1 MLSLAYYLYF
11 IFFSTSYQLLRHF
24 DLADVRGQVDALSY
38 LEMTDLGIDVNITG
52 RYRIIIPRF
61 IRFISEFLPDSAG
74 GYQSPFQLPYFLFS
88 VLLSSFS
95 ALLMRGLC
103 LSLRLGEPLSFCGG
117 LVFLSGRS
125 VIATC
130 YSKYRCRFLF
140 GFILFF
146 YLIFSARVY
155 FLYTSVVF
163 LPLFKEVLLPLPF
176 LLLAFKEY
184 RSKKYLPFL
193 GCLCRSSFCLGD

>member
-1 MLSLAYYLYF
+1 M
-11 IFFSTSYQLLRHF
+11 
-24 DLADVRGQVDALSY
+24 
-38 LEMTDLGIDVNITG
+38 
-52 RYRIIIPRF
+52 
-61 IRFISEFLPDSAG
+61 
-74 GYQSPFQLPYFLFS
+74 
-88 VLLSSFS
+88 
-95 ALLMRGLC
+95 
-103 LSLRLGEPLSFCGG
+103 
-117 LVFLSGRS
+117 FLSGRS

-146 YLIFSARVY
+146 YLIFSARA

-184 RSKKYLPFL
+184 RSKKYLPFGL
-193 GCLCRSSFCLGD
+193 SLSFFFCLGD